1 MTQAL
6 SQPRLSV
13 VVCTYNRYDVLPNA
27 VDSLLRQRQQLEVGS
42 IEVIVVDNSPDQ
54 ENAARFGTRFAH
66 KPGIRYLL
74 EPTPGLSHARNV
86 GVAHARAGVVAFV
99 DDDAVAAP
107 DWAAHILHAFE
118 AFEGR
123 AGVVGGRVLPRW
135 ISKRPPW
142 LTDDLL
148 GYLSILDWGGQT
160 RPLRSH
166 EWLVGCNIAFDKQI
180 LSSVGGFSRALG
192 RAGAGLALLS
202 NEEIEVIEK
211 IQAAGF
217 VALYC
222 PDALLHHVIDP
233 SRLTRTWFRRRSA
246 WQAVSDFMKSPERMA
261 AYSPAAVEHL
271 RQELLDRAHGP
282 AAGFFAA
289 TDDPQQFK
297 RDAALTYDLVAAML
311 AGGAEVDS
319 AGRFAQRV
327 PFASKLKAR
336 VRAAAQA
343 SPMFRQVLH
352 YTMRTLLKGSLVRKV
367 FRL

>member
-1 MTQAL
+1 MTQTL

-13 VVCTYNRYDVLPNA
+13 VICTYNRYDVLPKA
-27 VDSLLRQRQQLEVGS
+27 VDSLLRQQLDVGVM
-42 IEVIVVDNSPDQ
+42 EVIVVDNSPDQ
-54 ENAARFGTRFAH
+54 ENAARFGARFALE
-66 KPGIRYLL
+66 PGIRYLL

-86 GVAHARAGVVAFV
+86 GIAHARAGLVAFV

-107 DWAAHILHAFE
+107 DWAAHMLNAFE
-118 AFEGR
+118 AFGGR

-135 ISKRPPW
+135 ISPRPPW

-148 GYLSILDWGGQT
+148 GYLSILDWGGKT

-180 LSSVGGFSRALG
+180 LSSIGGFSRTLG
-192 RAGAGLALLS
+192 RVGAGLALLS

-211 IQAAGF
+211 IQAAGY
-217 VALYC
+217 AAIYC

-261 AYSPAAVEHL
+261 AYSPAAAEHL
-271 RQELLDRAHGP
+271 RRELLDRAHGP
-282 AAGFFAA
+282 VAGFFAA

-297 RDAALTYDLVAAML
+297 RDAALTYDLVVTIL
-311 AGGAEVDS
+311 AGGAELDG
-319 AGRFAQRV
+319 AGRLAQRV
-327 PFASKLKAR
+327 PLASKLKAR

-343 SPMFRQVLH
+343 SPMFRQVLR
-352 YTMRTLLKGSLVRKV
+352 YATRAVLKATLVRKV
-367 FRL
+367 FRV